1 MIKINLLPYRE
12 KEKKE
17 NLARQ
22 LIIIGA
28 TFIIFLAILLSVYF
42 YFIMSIK
49 SLEADIKK
57 SETELARLTKILGDI
72 EVFKADKKVM
82 EKKLAVIQ
90 NLEVNRMAP
99 VQLFE
104 ELASIVPSKD
114 IWLEKVVESGS
125 SLRIEGV
132 GRDNISIAV
141 FMKNLENST
150 HIRSVDLVL
159 SKQAEISGVKLQRFV
174 LSCMTKKAQ

>member
-1 MIKINLLPYRE
+1 MIRINLLPYRE
-12 KEKKE
+12 KEKKA

-28 TFIIFLAILLSVYF
+28 TFVVFLAILVSLYF
-42 YFIMSIK
+42 YVITSVK

-57 SETELARLTKILGDI
+57 SETELARLTKVLGDI

-90 NLEVNRMAP
+90 NLEANRLAP
-99 VQLFE
+99 VRLLD
-104 ELASIVPSKD
+104 ELAVLVPTKD
-114 IWLEKVVESGS
+114 IWLEKMVESGS
-125 SLRIEGV
+125 SLRIEVV
-132 GRDNISIAV
+132 GRDNIVVAL
-141 FMKNLENST
+141 FMKNLERSDY
-150 HIRSVDLVL
+150 IRSVDLVL

-174 LSCMTKKAQ
+174 LSCMTKKVQ

>member
-1 MIKINLLPYRE
+1 MIRINLLPYRE
-12 KEKKE
+12 KEKKA

-28 TFIIFLAILLSVYF
+28 TFVVFLAILVSLYF
-42 YFIMSIK
+42 YVITSVK

-57 SETELARLTKILGDI
+57 SETELARLTKVLGDI

-90 NLEVNRMAP
+90 NLEANRLAP
-99 VQLFE
+99 VRLLD
-104 ELASIVPSKD
+104 ELAVLVPTKD
-114 IWLEKVVESGS
+114 IWLEKMVESGS

-132 GRDNISIAV
+132 GRDNIVVAL
-141 FMKNLENST
+141 FMKNLERSDY
-150 HIRSVDLVL
+150 IRSVDLVL

-174 LSCMTKKAQ
+174 LSCMTKKVQ

>member
-28 TFIIFLAILLSVYF
+28 TFVVFLLLLVSVYF
-42 YFIMSIK
+42 YVISSVK

-104 ELASIVPSKD
+104 ELARLVPVRD
-114 IWLEKVVESGS
+114 VWLEKVVESGS

-132 GRDNISIAV
+132 GRDNISVAV
-141 FMKNLENST
+141 FMKNLETSAQ
-150 HIRSVDLVL
+150 IKSVDLIL
-159 SKQAEISGVKLQRFV
+159 TKQAEIGGVKLQRFV
-174 LSCMTKKAQ
+174 LSCMTKKVQ

>member
-99 VQLFE
+99 VQL
-104 ELASIVPSKD
+104 
-114 IWLEKVVESGS
+114 
-125 SLRIEGV
+125 
-132 GRDNISIAV
+132 
-141 FMKNLENST
+141 
-150 HIRSVDLVL
+150 
-159 SKQAEISGVKLQRFV
+159 
-174 LSCMTKKAQ
+174 